1 MSTEYRDTITGDPY
15 APEDLPIVVC
25 MSAAGYY
32 VGQLE
37 PCGAPFSRL
46 SGYFKTREDAE
57 KHLSEGW
64 VSRECEENKSI
75 EDRLKKAGKLTMEAI
90 H

>member
-1 MSTEYRDTITGDPY
+1 MSEYRDTVTDEPY
-15 APEDLPIVVC
+15 EPEDLEIQVLS
-25 MSAAGYY
+25 SAAGYY

-46 SGYFKTREDAE
+46 SGYYKTRELAE
-57 KHLSEGW
+57 TALSEGW
-64 VSRECEENKSI
+64 PERSGIECGPLNDELE
-75 EDRLKKAGKLTMEAI
+75 KAGKIERSPI